1 MFRGM
6 KQVNSN
12 NFSIMIK
19 EILSLRYHPSLETSG
34 MKFSASDFQPKDNPD
49 HLSHIEN
56 LILDTIKNE
65 VSGKKISIA
74 LSGGVDSAT
83 LASIAKKEFD

>member
-49 HLSHIEN
+49 HLSHIEKDIDRIN
-56 LILDTIKNE
+56 KIMWFVGSMVFVQLIYALRSLIL
-65 VSGKKISIA
+65 
-74 LSGGVDSAT
+74 
-83 LASIAKKEFD
+83 